1 MTDESRETPAKA
13 PEQNLQDRGSQ
24 ASPAVEFQQLAAG
37 AREVLISHQGQ
48 IYRLRETRNGKL
60 ILNK

>member
-1 MTDESRETPAKA
+1 MTDEPRETPAQ
-13 PEQNLQDRGSQ
+13 PSEQNPQDRGAQ
-24 ASPAVEFQQLAAG
+24 PSPAVEFQQLAAG
-37 AREVLISHQGQ
+37 SREVLISHQGQ